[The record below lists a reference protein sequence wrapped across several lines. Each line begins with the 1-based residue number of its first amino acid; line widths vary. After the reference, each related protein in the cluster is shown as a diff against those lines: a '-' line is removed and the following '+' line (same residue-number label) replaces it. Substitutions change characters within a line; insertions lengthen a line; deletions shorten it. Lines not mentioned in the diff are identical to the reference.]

1 MSLFIKRIVF
11 VGVCIV
17 IAATGVAFSLKAA
30 VGIGAW
36 DALSQSTSLVI
47 GIKVGT
53 FSMILNISCVLVQ
66 LLVLRKDFKPIYF
79 LQIGMAILLGMVVN
93 IVFYDVLASVVF
105 TSYAIRMLVYVVSL
119 FIIISAVSL
128 IMSIDFLSLPLEAAC
143 QAVAIKTTI
152 SFAKLRQGID
162 FISIVL
168 AIILSLAFSNPIPVR
183 EGTIIGMLIFGPML
197 GVFIPM
203 FKPFVRRLGLI
214 Q

>member
-11 VGVCIV
+11 LGVCIV
-17 IAATGVAFSLKAA
+17 IAAIGVGLSLKSA

-66 LLVLRKDFKPIYF
+66 LLVLRNDFKPIYF
-79 LQIGMAILLGMVVN
+79 LQIGMAILLGLVVN

-105 TSYAIRMLVYVVSL
+105 TSYAMRVAVYVVAL
-119 FIIISAVSL
+119 FIIITAVSL

-143 QAVAIKTTI
+143 QAIAIKTTI
-152 SFAKLRQGID
+152 SFARLRQGVD

-168 AIILSLAFSNPIPVR
+168 AIVL
-183 EGTIIGMLIFGPML
+183 
-197 GVFIPM
+197 
-203 FKPFVRRLGLI
+203 
-214 Q
+214 